1 LRNKQ
6 RADKTVPPID
16 LNDYE
21 IDYFE
26 ERAAIME
33 FDANMTRREA
43 EQRAYQEVLR
53 KRRLI

>member
-1 LRNKQ
+1 
-6 RADKTVPPID
+6 VPPID